1 MLVATACHRHR
12 AALVDLVEHG
22 ERGPGTGAALEH
34 VTICERCEHTMA
46 ELALTVAALRRVST
60 EVRLAPVPEIARER
74 IARLAVRPRAA
85 WRWRLQLGSLVTSA
99 AIAAAVLVPGAAL
112 GPAGAWATP
121 PGLDAYAVWRLAE
134 SRIAAGPDYA
144 PIAVGSVPS
153 RYPDGR
159 LRPWKEV
166 RPIDESRR
174 PV

>member
-1 MLVATACHRHR
+1 MLVAAACHRHR

-22 ERGPGTGAALEH
+22 ERGPGTVTALDH
-34 VTICERCEHTMA
+34 VAVCEGCQRTMT
-46 ELALTVAALRRVST
+46 ELALTVAALRRAST
-60 EVRLAPVPEIARER
+60 EVRRAPVPEISRER
-74 IARLAVRPRAA
+74 IVRLAERPRTA
-85 WRWRLQLGSLVTSA
+85 WRWRLQLGSLATSA
-99 AIAAAVLVPGAAL
+99 AIAAAVLVPGAAI
-112 GPAGAWATP
+112 GPDSAWAP
-121 PGLDAYAVWRLAE
+121 HPGPDAYAVWRLAE

-144 PIAVGSVPS
+144 PIAVGSVPP